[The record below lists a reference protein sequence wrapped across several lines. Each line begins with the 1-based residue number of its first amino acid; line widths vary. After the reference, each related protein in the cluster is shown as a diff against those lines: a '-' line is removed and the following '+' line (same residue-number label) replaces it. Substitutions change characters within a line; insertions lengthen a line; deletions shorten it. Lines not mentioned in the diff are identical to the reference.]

1 METVK
6 VQWQAHT
13 GEWLISAS
21 RDSTPQRL
29 TQWAE
34 ALPDLTQVRLVLA
47 AQNYACYWLSLPGVS
62 SRHLPRALPF
72 ALEESLIG
80 DIADYL
86 IVPAGSAQKQV
97 RAYVV
102 ANDLIERLLEACEM
116 HHVRVLELIPET
128 SLLGDE
134 PLLQR
139 TEGGWLASLPGRFE
153 GYVGDA
159 ALTPVLE
166 SLFADEAQLASLTL
180 RAPQL
185 ATAQLLQ
192 TTLESSFAGQIGSIH
207 SEPDS
212 GAAATLPA
220 RPVNL
225 LTGQYQVRPQRER
238 RHAPWWQALAGMAA
252 AWVLF
257 WTLTLYLDVQRLQQQ
272 SGEVRQQTI
281 SLYQQLFPGER
292 VRALERQI
300 REKLS
305 GDSGGSDAGF
315 LSATHTLA
323 QVYQQQGLQQQVQ
336 LTSLR
341 FNDRLQE
348 LMVEVQAKGLNDLQ
362 VLRQALEQAGLSA
375 EIASATNDNNGVKG
389 RIRIGGRV

>member
-6 VQWQAHT
+6 VQWQAQT
-13 GEWLISAS
+13 GEWLISTD

-29 TQWAE
+29 AQWAE

-47 AQNYACYWLSLPGVS
+47 AQNYACHWLSLPGVS

-72 ALEESLIG
+72 ALEESLIS
-80 DIADYL
+80 DVTDYL
-86 IVPAGSAQKQV
+86 IVPAGTVQKQV

-102 ANDLIERLLEACEM
+102 ANDLIERLLEACEL

-128 SLLGDE
+128 SLLGND

-153 GYVGDA
+153 GYVSDA

-225 LTGQYQVRPQRER
+225 LTGQYQVKPQREQR
-238 RHAPWWQALAGMAA
+238 QSPWWQGLAGLAA
-252 AWVLF
+252 AWLLF
-257 WTLTLYLDVQRLQQQ
+257 WTLTLYLDMQRLQQQ
-272 SGEVRQQTI
+272 SSEVRQQTI

-305 GDSGGSDAGF
+305 GDSGSSDTGF

-323 QVYQQQGLQQQVQ
+323 RVYQQQNLQQQVQ

>member
-13 GEWLISAS
+13 GEWLISAN
-21 RDSTPQRL
+21 RDSTPQSL

-34 ALPDLTQVRLVLA
+34 ALPDLTPVRLVLA
-47 AQNYACYWLSLPGVS
+47 AQNYACHWLSLPGVS

-80 DIADYL
+80 DVADYL
-86 IVPAGSAQKQV
+86 IVPAGSAHKQV

-102 ANDLIERLLEACEM
+102 ANDLIERLLEACEL

-128 SLLGDE
+128 SLLGND

-139 TEGGWLASLPGRFE
+139 TEGGWLASLPGHFE
-153 GYVGDA
+153 GYISDA

-166 SLFADEAQLASLTL
+166 SLFADEAQLDSLTL

-225 LTGQYQVRPQRER
+225 LTGQYQVKPQRER
-238 RHAPWWQALAGMAA
+238 RQSPWWQALAGMAA
-252 AWVLF
+252 AWLLF
-257 WTLTLYLDVQRLQQQ
+257 WTLTLYLDMQRLQQQ

-305 GDSGGSDAGF
+305 GDSGSSDTGF

-323 QVYQQQGLQQQVQ
+323 RVYQQQNLQQQVQ